1 MAHQIKHWGLSITIS
16 LEGCTHR
23 LVDVGNRI
31 HTRNDSDED
40 VRGYVCKQAI
50 AWKALPWSFIIRQ
63 NNRIK
68 TILKELN
75 IEVKPS
81 RLLSACIPFRGLRY
95 ACPRLPTSASRC
107 VLPSRQVFA
116 ISNVYR
122 VSPSLGCPLVL
133 SGEQFLCYYSKS
145 PANAKAKCSNLAIL
159 CFCICRAKI
168 YLCFTAEALF
178 LDLDSS
184 VLNIQSIVWRSH
196 SLTCDIE
203 DCIVGRS

>member
-23 LVDVGNRI
+23 LVDVGNRV

-40 VRGYVCKQAI
+40 VRGYVCK
-50 AWKALPWSFIIRQ
+50 
-63 NNRIK
+63 
-68 TILKELN
+68 
-75 IEVKPS
+75 
-81 RLLSACIPFRGLRY
+81 CIPFRGLRY

>member
-1 MAHQIKHWGLSITIS
+1 MSSGVLAHTTKISLFLMFVAVFMAHQIKHWGLSITIS
-16 LEGCTHR
+16 QEGCTHR
-23 LVDVGNRI
+23 LADVGNRV

-145 PANAKAKCSNLAIL
+145 PVNSTTKCIDFAI
-159 CFCICRAKI
+159 
-168 YLCFTAEALF
+168 
-178 LDLDSS
+178 
-184 VLNIQSIVWRSH
+184 H
-196 SLTCDIE
+196 SF
-203 DCIVGRS
+203 

>member
-1 MAHQIKHWGLSITIS
+1 MFVAVFMAHQIKHWGLSITIS

-116 ISNVYR
+116 ISNVYPKSVIR
-122 VSPSLGCPLVL
+122 PKWVSYYDFMDSFQLLPAFL
-133 SGEQFLCYYSKS
+133 SASCFHSRFAIARYGFNANVATCSKQ
-145 PANAKAKCSNLAIL
+145 
-159 CFCICRAKI
+159 
-168 YLCFTAEALF
+168 T
-178 LDLDSS
+178 
-184 VLNIQSIVWRSH
+184 
-196 SLTCDIE
+196 LTRIE
-203 DCIVGRS
+203 I

>member
-1 MAHQIKHWGLSITIS
+1 MFVAVFMAHQIKHWGLSITIS

-95 ACPRLPTSASRC
+95 ACPRLPTSAKPMC
-107 VLPSRQVFA
+107 IAFQA
-116 ISNVYR
+116 
-122 VSPSLGCPLVL
+122 SLCYLQCL
-133 SGEQFLCYYSKS
+133 SGEPKS
-145 PANAKAKCSNLAIL
+145 WLSTSFI
-159 CFCICRAKI
+159 
-168 YLCFTAEALF
+168 
-178 LDLDSS
+178 
-184 VLNIQSIVWRSH
+184 
-196 SLTCDIE
+196 
-203 DCIVGRS
+203 G

>member
-1 MAHQIKHWGLSITIS
+1 MSSGVLAHTTKISLFLMFVAVFMAHQIKHWGLSITIS

-95 ACPRLPTSASRC
+95 ACPRLPTSA
-107 VLPSRQVFA
+107 LPMCIAFQA
-116 ISNVYR
+116 
-122 VSPSLGCPLVL
+122 SLCYLQCL
-133 SGEQFLCYYSKS
+133 SGEPKS
-145 PANAKAKCSNLAIL
+145 WLSTSFI
-159 CFCICRAKI
+159 
-168 YLCFTAEALF
+168 
-178 LDLDSS
+178 
-184 VLNIQSIVWRSH
+184 
-196 SLTCDIE
+196 
-203 DCIVGRS
+203 G

>member
-1 MAHQIKHWGLSITIS
+1 MFVAVFMAHQIKHWGLSITIS

-23 LVDVGNRI
+23 LADVGNRV

-107 VLPSRQVFA
+107 VLPSRQVLA
-116 ISNVYR
+116 APPQIYR
-122 VSPSLGCPLVL
+122 VSRFMLIPTKFPL
-133 SGEQFLCYYSKS
+133 S
-145 PANAKAKCSNLAIL
+145 PF
-159 CFCICRAKI
+159 FCDVNN
-168 YLCFTAEALF
+168 FF
-178 LDLDSS
+178 
-184 VLNIQSIVWRSH
+184 
-196 SLTCDIE
+196 
-203 DCIVGRS
+203 